1 MKVAP
6 VKVLIADELPRKE
19 LLAAGRYE
27 LTRRWLVPTT
37 FLAAAAVTGAHAWHA
52 VLIAGG
58 RPDGRHVLLALHALL
73 RTAVALVFAALTV
86 GRAQP
91 HRRSRDPLAFA
102 VCAAALLAVAAT
114 SGPTQ
119 GTAPVLLALG
129 DAVAVCGYVWMLVSL
144 LALGRCFGVLP
155 EARGLVQR
163 GPYRFVRHP
172 VYLGEITAL
181 AGLTLAAPAARNLAL
196 LGVLV
201 AAQIARAR
209 FEERALT
216 EALPDYASYAE
227 TTGRLF
233 PRLRGRAIAAAGVDV
248 SCPAVEAQADRLAP
262 AWPARGSGEHLPS
275 ASAAS

>member
-1 MKVAP
+1 M
-6 VKVLIADELPRKE
+6 
-19 LLAAGRYE
+19 
-27 LTRRWLVPTT
+27 RRWLVPGM
-37 FLAAAAVTGAHAWHA
+37 FIAAAAVTGAHAWHA
-52 VLIAGG
+52 VLTAGDH
-58 RPDGRHVLLALHALL
+58 PDGRHLLLALHALL
-73 RTAVALVFAALTV
+73 RTAVAVAFAACTLH
-86 GRAQP
+86 RADP

-102 VCAAALLAVAAT
+102 VCAAALLAVLAT
-114 SGPTQ
+114 KGPTQ

-129 DAVAVCGYVWMLVSL
+129 DAVAVCGYGWLLVSV

-155 EARGLVQR
+155 EARGLVRR

-196 LGVLV
+196 LAVLV

-216 EALPDYASYAE
+216 EAFPDYASYTE

-233 PRLRGRAIAAAGVDV
+233 PRLRRPAIAAGALD
-248 SCPAVEAQADRLAP
+248 
-262 AWPARGSGEHLPS
+262 
-275 ASAAS
+275 